1 MFSFIVDVISIC
13 KDAQSAMGQDRNMDA
28 ITEIFVAQWELV
40 RTKETVFLSTSL
52 IGFLTRYK
60 HSPTSGS
67 QIIK

>member
-1 MFSFIVDVISIC
+1 
-13 KDAQSAMGQDRNMDA
+13 MGQDRNMDA